1 MLAMD
6 RFLNRSDAGRRL
18 AAQLETWATAP
29 GREGWSKSD
38 PLVLGLARGGVPVA
52 YEVARALGA
61 PLGAMVVRKLGVP
74 GLPELAMGA
83 VGPGGAR
90 VINEDVVRGLRIPEG
105 TIEELTRRAAAEIER
120 KEREY
125 RRASPASVAAGGG
138 GSLGDVR
145 GRTVIVVDDGLA
157 TGATMRAA
165 IAALRRAGAATVVV
179 AAPTGSAETCE
190 DLRSQAEDVV
200 CLMKPARFSAVG
212 IWYEDFTPTTDEE
225 VCGLLAR
232 ASTARQRSG
241 AAQGARGARHA

>member
-1 MLAMD
+1 MD

-18 AAQLETWATAP
+18 AAQLKAWAAGP
-29 GREGWSKSD
+29 GRRWSQGG

-90 VINEDVVRGLRIPEG
+90 VVNDDVVRALRIPEG
-105 TIEELTRRAAAEIER
+105 TIEELSRRAAGEIER

-125 RRASPASVAAGGG
+125 RHASYSPAGDVGAGG
-138 GSLGDVR
+138 LGDAR

-165 IAALRRAGAATVVV
+165 IAALRRAGAAAVVV
-179 AAPTGSAETCE
+179 AAPTGSAETCN
-190 DLRSQAEDVV
+190 DLRAKADDVV
-200 CLMKPARFSAVG
+200 CLLEPEAFSAVG
-212 IWYEDFTPTTDEE
+212 IWYDDFTPTTDDE
-225 VCGLLAR
+225 VCALLAR
-232 ASTARQRSG
+232 ASTERQRAGHAHRVKG
-241 AAQGARGARHA
+241 AHHA